1 MKILEETLEHPTL
14 GTARINVFE
23 HGQPAGGWLVT
34 EDRNGTIPVV
44 KTIGLFDDRDAAL
57 AVAQRRQEEL
67 RQQRYRS
74 AIRGAA

>member
-1 MKILEETLEHPTL
+1 MKIFEETLEHPTL
-14 GTARINVFE
+14 GTARIDIYD
-23 HGQPAGGWLVT
+23 GQPAGGWLVI
-34 EDRNGTIPVV
+34 EGRNGTIPVV
-44 KTIGLFDDRDAAL
+44 KTIGLFGDREAAL

>member
-1 MKILEETLEHPTL
+1 MKIFEETLEHPTL
-14 GTARINVFE
+14 GTARINIYELV
-23 HGQPAGGWLVT
+23 QPASGWLVT

-44 KTIGLFDDRDAAL
+44 KTVGLFDDRDAAL
-57 AVAQRRQEEL
+57 AVAQRRLEEL